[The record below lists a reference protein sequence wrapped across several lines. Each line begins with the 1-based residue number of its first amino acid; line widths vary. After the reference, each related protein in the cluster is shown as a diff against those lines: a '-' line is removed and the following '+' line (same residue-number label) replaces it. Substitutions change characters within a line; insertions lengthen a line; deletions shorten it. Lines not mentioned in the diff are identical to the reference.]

1 MTEDC
6 KELFDAFIAK
16 LLNPFTP
23 VEELKEMYMRPI
35 PPKIGQI

>member
-1 MTEDC
+1 M
-6 KELFDAFIAK
+6 FDAFVAK

-35 PPKIGQI
+35 PPKIGQV